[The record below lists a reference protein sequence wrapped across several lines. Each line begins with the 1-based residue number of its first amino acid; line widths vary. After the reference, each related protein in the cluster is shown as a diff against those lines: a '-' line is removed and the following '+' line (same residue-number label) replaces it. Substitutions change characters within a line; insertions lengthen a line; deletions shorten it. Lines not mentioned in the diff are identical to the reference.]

1 MDYYHVLLCQLI
13 PFGIILWRLARRRQ
27 VDGTSCALS
36 RTPVRFKSIAG
47 LLAFNVE
54 LVKKKKKKMSVG
66 PLKGGRMAPLLHV
79 GARACMLLHGM

>member
-1 MDYYHVLLCQLI
+1 MLLCQLI

-54 LVKKKKKKMSVG
+54 LVKNNNNNNNEKWWDPYLWVFVG
-66 PLKGGRMAPLLHV
+66 TCICGYLWFVVCGWISR
-79 GARACMLLHGM
+79 